1 MKPAKKTE
9 IRKVVLYARVSTAE
23 QAERDLS
30 LPAQLDALRRFCAGR
45 GYEVVG
51 EYKEEGASGTDDNRK
66 VFRRM
71 LEDVLAPSK
80 DVQAVLVYQSSRFMR
95 NATKARA
102 LKDQLKRRGIR
113 VVAIGQET
121 TDDPMGHIIEG
132 IFELI
137 DQYESEVNGLRT
149 SAAMR
154 ENAKQGNFNGAR
166 APYGYSVARRE
177 VRPGVTRGA
186 LVPNPAE
193 AETAREIL
201 RLYVAGNGAKGV
213 ARQLNQRGIKSRSG
227 APWRKDMVLKVVD
240 ETAVIG
246 TFNWGKRDSKTN
258 MLREKEDWVAVP
270 CEPIVDRELFEMAQ
284 LVRDSRDP
292 KKHPGRESS
301 SPLML
306 AGLLKCGLCGASY
319 QLETSGK
326 PTADGSTYRYY
337 NCRNT
342 LRSGK
347 EACPGYRY
355 RTTKL
360 EQQVLEF
367 IAEKLF
373 TPERCVAILKD
384 VVEETGILRQKT
396 NEQREQVKRELVEID
411 RRIQKW
417 EAAFETG
424 EMPKE
429 AGADRLLAL
438 KDRRRELNETLAKV
452 VPLRPPPPYLYSAES
467 IEGFRASIRKLFLS
481 GDNAMTRNYLR
492 FLVDRIVLKGRQL
505 ELYARTE
512 AAVRVMASSGAKKTT
527 EVGTGEVLTSVL
539 EWLPEQ
545 DSNLRPGD

>member
-1 MKPAKKTE
+1 MKVAKKKGE
-9 IRKVVLYARVSTAE
+9 IRRVVLYARVSTVE

-30 LPAQLDALRRFCAGR
+30 LPAQLDALRRFCTTR
-45 GYEVVG
+45 GYEIVG

-102 LKDQLKRRGIR
+102 LKDQLKRRGVR

-166 APYGYSVARRE
+166 APYGFSVLRKEIRE
-177 VRPGVTRGA
+177 GIERGT
-186 LVPNPAE
+186 LVPNLSE
-193 AETAREIL
+193 IETAREIF
-201 RLYVAGNGAKGV
+201 RLYIAGSGAKAV
-213 ARQLNQRGIKSRSG
+213 ARQLNQRGLKPRDG
-227 APWRKDMVLKVVD
+227 VLWRKDMVLKVVD

-246 TFNWGKRDSKTN
+246 TFYWGKRESKTGA
-258 MLREKEDWVAVP
+258 LRDREDWVAVP
-270 CEPIVDRELFEMAQ
+270 CEPIVSRDLFDMAQ
-284 LVRDSRDP
+284 QVRDSRDP
-292 KKHPGRESS
+292 QKHPGRESS
-301 SPLML
+301 SPLLL
-306 AGLLKCGLCGASY
+306 AGLLKCGRCGASY

-326 PTADGSTYRYY
+326 PVANGGTYRYY
-337 NCRNT
+337 NCRSFVRT
-342 LRSGK
+342 GK
-347 EACPGYRY
+347 EACPGHRY
-355 RTTKL
+355 STAKL
-360 EQQVLEF
+360 EKTVLEHVG
-367 IAEKLF
+367 EKLF

-396 NEQREQVKRELVEID
+396 NEQRQQLLREVEEIE

-438 KDRRRELNETLAKV
+438 KDRRRELTETLAKV
-452 VPLRPPPPYLYSAES
+452 IPLRPPPPHLHSAEN
-467 IEGFRASIRKLFLS
+467 IERFRESIRGLFLS
-481 GDNAMTRNYLR
+481 GNNAMTRNYLW
-492 FLVDRIVLKGRQL
+492 FLVDRIVLNGTHV

-512 AAVRVMASSGAKKTT
+512 AAVRVMVSGQKKT
-527 EVGTGEVLTSVL
+527 EVITGLPVLTSVI
-539 EWLPEQ
+539 EWLPDV
-545 DSNLRPGD
+545 DSNHGHGD